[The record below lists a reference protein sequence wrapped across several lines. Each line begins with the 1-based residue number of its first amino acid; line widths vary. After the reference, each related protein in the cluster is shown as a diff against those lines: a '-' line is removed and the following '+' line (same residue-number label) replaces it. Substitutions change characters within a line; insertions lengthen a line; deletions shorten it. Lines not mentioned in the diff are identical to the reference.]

1 MGARRF
7 LILSSCFLEILLVV
21 PKNSLVRKIKSAAAV
36 YLYFIIFHSWN
47 VHKQSCLTLCRFCR
61 NSGIV
66 RTETATIWKSFVKPP
81 TWWWHPRRG
90 RPSCGTTLNKMARQV
105 SNHLEKALLFK
116 LCIFGWV
123 SAEAKFC
130 DMTDWEIESPF
141 SLLSIFAYS
150 FASIY
155 SYCSLTLH
163 THSLTHSLTVSL
175 TWFTHYIHWE
185 LARCVGKSQAPH
197 EWFPKRLKSSP
208 NFPSV
213 DCQCKTSD
221 CTAVLCSYFRFWI
234 LNVFVILMSIL

>member
-21 PKNSLVRKIKSAAAV
+21 PKHSLVRKIKSAAAV

-105 SNHLEKALLFK
+105 SNYLEKALLFK

-123 SAEAKFC
+123 SSEAKFC
-130 DMTDWEIESPF
+130 DMTDRSRVTFFFVKHICLFVCFNIFVLFTHSP
-141 SLLSIFAYS
+141 
-150 FASIY
+150 
-155 SYCSLTLH
+155 
-163 THSLTHSLTVSL
+163 HSLTHSLTHLLDSL
-175 TWFTHYIHWE
+175 IIFTE
-185 LARCVGKSQAPH
+185 NSRGA
-197 EWFPKRLKSSP
+197 
-208 NFPSV
+208 
-213 DCQCKTSD
+213 
-221 CTAVLCSYFRFWI
+221 
-234 LNVFVILMSIL
+234 